1 MIRRVEDV
9 RVPLIIPAY
18 EPDDRML
25 ILLEKLRDNYN
36 DAIVIVN
43 DGSGEEYSKY
53 YFAAENYG
61 FTVLKHYQNMGK
73 GRALKNAFNHCL
85 NEYPKMAGCITA
97 DSDGQHTLKDILR
110 CREMLLRNSK
120 KLILGCR
127 DFNDKNVPGK
137 VFLEIS

>member
-1 MIRRVEDV
+1 MISNWLWNMSLLEASKGVETHLLKMDNEMEIKSMIRRVEDV

-61 FTVLKHYQNMGK
+61 FTVLKHYKIWGK
-73 GRALKNAFNHCL
+73 EGH
-85 NEYPKMAGCITA
+85 
-97 DSDGQHTLKDILR
+97 
-110 CREMLLRNSK
+110 
-120 KLILGCR
+120 
-127 DFNDKNVPGK
+127 
-137 VFLEIS
+137 